1 MARNMM
7 LELRQ
12 LHIKLLMWD
21 ECPTL
26 PIGLRIRLGDLI
38 TEIGETA
45 AALEL
50 TDISEDILVA
60 LVKKGYD
67 SYKWLIKN
75 HPYLDWMKEYAAEME
90 D

>member
-21 ECPTL
+21 KCPTL
-26 PIGLRIRLGDLI
+26 PI
-38 TEIGETA
+38 
-45 AALEL
+45 
-50 TDISEDILVA
+50 
-60 LVKKGYD
+60 VKKGYD